1 MLVVSLDW
9 NKNIC
14 GELWGH
20 VIRNLYLIMVIGH
33 GTILAEDKNM
43 FSSIVFH
50 GSLSSESLKDMMPV
64 DKKRTK
70 IYMRVFMF

>member
-14 GELWGH
+14 CELWGH
-20 VIRNLYLIMVIGH
+20 VIRNLYWMMVIGH
-33 GTILAEDKNM
+33 GTILAEDENM
-43 FSSIVFH
+43 FSLIVFH
-50 GSLSSESLKDMMPV
+50 GSLSNESLKDVMPV